1 MTPAKRR
8 KLFRAT
14 LALVLVMIA
23 GLVSRYAFLGQSL
36 PALLLGRP
44 EGGLPAGTVLVRPIP
59 ANGVTVSSPDASAN
73 TQLSPVRASFD
84 QLGGWKHV
92 EGKTPIPEKVKKLDG
107 QWVEVSGFM
116 WSNNQIDNLTR
127 FVLVQSLWG
136 CCFGQTPDM
145 NHFVDVTL
153 ESGKMASFY
162 PDPVRVIGRLSV
174 GEKIEDGHCVSIY
187 RMEARTVVVR

>member
-14 LALVLVMIA
+14 LVVVLVMIA

-59 ANGVTVSSPDASAN
+59 ANDATPSSPDASAN
-73 TQLSPVRASFD
+73 ARLSPARASFD
-84 QLGGWKHV
+84 LLGGWKYI
-92 EGKTPIPEKVKKLDG
+92 EGKTPIPEKIRKLDG

-145 NHFVDVTL
+145 NHFMDVTL
-153 ESGKMASFY
+153 EPGKMASFY

-174 GEKIEDGHCVSIY
+174 GEKIEGGRCVSIY
-187 RMEARTVVVR
+187 RMDAITVTVR